1 MDIRE
6 LKYFTQVAISAN
18 YSAAAEKLYISQP
31 ALSKVIQKMEREL
44 GTKLFYT
51 EHRQQCLTPEGQ
63 QLYEKA
69 SKVIAE
75 YDEISEAVHTDKGFC
90 SGHVHIGFPDVA
102 GTCFFCE
109 LIANF
114 SHQYPNIKLHIRE
127 DGSQRILSDVE
138 SGALDVGCVV
148 LPVPE
153 DSFDASLFV
162 RDSSCL
168 VVSKDHPLARRD
180 SVSLKE
186 LRDESFIL
194 LGAEFSTHYDIKT
207 ALQQAGFEPNI
218 VMLSSQW
225 DFVIQMV
232 RLNYG
237 ISVLPSSIFKRFSFP
252 DIHLLQIAHPAMRH
266 HLELITKKDGY
277 VSYAV
282 NCFISHVMQRME
294 ADPDASSLVSPVAR
308 RID

>member
-153 DSFDASLFV
+153 DSFDASLFG

-237 ISVLPSSIFKRFSFP
+237 IAFLPRSLFQRFYYP
-252 DIHLLQIAHPAMRH
+252 DIHLLEIDGGFQVE
-266 HLELITKKDGY
+266 ELGLVTKHGQYLPRSVK
-277 VSYAV
+277 
-282 NCFISHVMQRME
+282 CFIDYALTHFTTCRGL
-294 ADPDASSLVSPVAR
+294 SSPEELGPE
-308 RID
+308 I

>member
-90 SGHVHIGFPDVA
+90 SGHVHVGFPDVA

-109 LIANF
+109 LIANVF
-114 SHQYPNIKLHIRE
+114 P
-127 DGSQRILSDVE
+127 RIPISSFT
-138 SGALDVGCVV
+138 SG
-148 LPVPE
+148 
-153 DSFDASLFV
+153 
-162 RDSSCL
+162 R
-168 VVSKDHPLARRD
+168 
-180 SVSLKE
+180 
-186 LRDESFIL
+186 
-194 LGAEFSTHYDIKT
+194 T
-207 ALQQAGFEPNI
+207 A
-218 VMLSSQW
+218 
-225 DFVIQMV
+225 
-232 RLNYG
+232 
-237 ISVLPSSIFKRFSFP
+237 PSGSFP
-252 DIHLLQIAHPAMRH
+252 MWNPARW
-266 HLELITKKDGY
+266 T
-277 VSYAV
+277 
-282 NCFISHVMQRME
+282 
-294 ADPDASSLVSPVAR
+294 
-308 RID
+308 

>member
-1 MDIRE
+1 
-6 LKYFTQVAISAN
+6 
-18 YSAAAEKLYISQP
+18 
-31 ALSKVIQKMEREL
+31 MEREL

-75 YDEISEAVHTDKGFC
+75 YDEISEAVHADKGFC

-252 DIHLLQIAHPAMRH
+252 DIHLLQIGHPAMRH
-266 HLELITKKDGY
+266 QLELITKKDGY

>member
-1 MDIRE
+1 
-6 LKYFTQVAISAN
+6 
-18 YSAAAEKLYISQP
+18 
-31 ALSKVIQKMEREL
+31 MEREL

-51 EHRQQCLTPEGQ
+51 EHRQQCLTSEGQ

-90 SGHVHIGFPDVA
+90 SGHVHIGFPDV
-102 GTCFFCE
+102 
-109 LIANF
+109 
-114 SHQYPNIKLHIRE
+114 
-127 DGSQRILSDVE
+127 E

-168 VVSKDHPLARRD
+168 VVSKGHPLARRD

-194 LGAEFSTHYDIKT
+194 LGAEFSTHYDIRT

-252 DIHLLQIAHPAMRH
+252 DIHLLQIGHPAMRH
-266 HLELITKKDGY
+266 QLELITKKDGY

>member
-6 LKYFTQVAISAN
+6 LKYFTQVAVSAN

-44 GTKLFYT
+44 GVKLFYT
-51 EHRQQCLTPEGQ
+51 EHRQQCLTPEGR
-63 QLYEKA
+63 QLYDKA
-69 SKVIAE
+69 AKVIAE
-75 YDEISEAVHTDKGFC
+75 YDEIEEAVRSDKGLF
-90 SGHVHIGFPDVA
+90 SGHVHIGFPNVA

-109 LIANF
+109 LIADF
-114 SHQYPNIKLHIRE
+114 SRQYPNIKLHIRE

-138 SGALDVGCVV
+138 SGVLDVGCVV
-148 LPVPE
+148 LPVSE
-153 DSFDASLFV
+153 ETFDASLFI

-168 VVSKDHPLARRD
+168 VVSKDHPLAQRD
-180 SVSLKE
+180 SISLGE

-194 LGAEFSTHYDIKT
+194 LGADFSTHHDIKE

-237 ISVLPSSIFKRFSFP
+237 VAFLPRSLFQRFYYPGIPLLDIDGGFQMEDLGLVTKHGQYLPRSVK
-252 DIHLLQIAHPAMRH
+252 
-266 HLELITKKDGY
+266 
-277 VSYAV
+277 
-282 NCFISHVMQRME
+282 CFIDYALTHFTTCRGLSSPE
-294 ADPDASSLVSPVAR
+294 ELDPKA
-308 RID
+308 